1 MDGGGT
7 CEKWTVR
14 QTANHLA
21 GALLLL
27 ARFAEGEQVEPQE
40 LDAQRQADTDH
51 LGTDPAASF
60 RAIADRSVAAFAA
73 PGTLERRY
81 AFMGT
86 TVPGAV
92 LASISLYESL
102 IHGWD
107 IATGA
112 HLPYAAD
119 DDVVRAAWQYAETG
133 VGDAHRRAGQFAEAI
148 PVLPTASL
156 FVRLLAHVGRHAR
169 P

>member
-1 MDGGGT
+1 M
-7 CEKWTVR
+7 
-14 QTANHLA
+14 
-21 GALLLL
+21 
-27 ARFAEGEQVEPQE
+27 
-40 LDAQRQADTDH
+40 
-51 LGTDPAASF
+51 
-60 RAIADRSVAAFAA
+60 AAFAA
-73 PGTLERRY
+73 PGTLERHY

-133 VGDAHRRAGQFAEAI
+133 VGDAQRRAGQFAEAI

-156 FVRLLAHVGRHAR
+156 FVRLLAHAGRHAR